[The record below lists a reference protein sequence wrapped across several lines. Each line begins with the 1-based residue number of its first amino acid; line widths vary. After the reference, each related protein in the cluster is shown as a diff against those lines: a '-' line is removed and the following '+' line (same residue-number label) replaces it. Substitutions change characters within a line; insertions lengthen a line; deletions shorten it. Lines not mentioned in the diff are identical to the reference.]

1 MSGWAGAGVGD
12 VLRPHPSGGR
22 GQSGPC
28 GCRGSAGAGVADIA
42 LDSIVEVILEFGRQQ
57 ELQLLA
63 LLVSAAALLILAVPL
78 RVPYPILLVL
88 GGLLLGFAPGVPTVT
103 MSPEVVLVGIL
114 PPLLYV
120 SAYFTGLRELRQ
132 NLRPI
137 SLLAIGLVA
146 MTTVGVAVVAHVF
159 ADLPWAAAFVLG
171 AVVSPTDPIAATAI
185 GRRLG
190 VPRRLIDIVEG
201 ESLVN
206 DGTALVLL
214 RTAIAAAVLGSF
226 SPWDAAWRLV
236 LNIVGGIAVGL
247 VVGYLI
253 RRVRRALDNPPL
265 EITIAFLTGYF
276 AFLPASALGV
286 SGVLAVVTAGLYI
299 GWYTPEL
306 TTVQTRLQGRGFWEI
321 LTFLLNV
328 LLFGLIGL
336 QLPPIADALS
346 GTGGWSL
353 VGDAAVIAL
362 AVIAVRIAWVFPATY
377 LPRWLSPRVRD
388 HDPSPPWRYPAF
400 ISWNGMRG
408 AVTIAAAL
416 LIPLRTE
423 TGAPFPDRDLI
434 IFFAFAVVLATLVVQ
449 GLSLPLVIRALR
461 LEEDD
466 GGADAEE
473 ALARVRAADAALERL
488 DELVGESWVLEDTA
502 ERLRGLYRFRIDR
515 FSARVD
521 PDGDSTIERR
531 SLKYQRLRRELLE
544 AERHAVVEMRNTG
557 EISDEVMRRVE
568 RDLDLEASRLDN

>member
-1 MSGWAGAGVGD
+1 MIFD
-12 VLRPHPSGGR
+12 
-22 GQSGPC
+22 
-28 GCRGSAGAGVADIA
+28 
-42 LDSIVEVILEFGRQQ
+42 FGTQQ
-57 ELQLLA
+57 ELQLLM
-63 LLVSAAALLILAVPL
+63 LLVSAAALLILAGPL
-78 RVPYPILLVL
+78 RIPYPILLVL
-88 GGLLLGFAPGVPTVT
+88 GGLLLGFGPGVPTVT
-103 MSPEVVLVGIL
+103 MPPEVVLFGIL

-120 SAYFTGLRELRQ
+120 AAFFTGLRELRQ
-132 NLRPI
+132 NVRPI

-146 MTTVGVAVVAHVF
+146 MTTVGIALVAH
-159 ADLPWAAAFVLG
+159 AITDLPWAQSFVLG

-190 VPRRLIDIVEG
+190 VPRRLIDIIEG

-214 RTAIAAAVLGSF
+214 RTAILAAVAGSF
-226 SPWDAAWRLV
+226 SPWAAGGRLV

-247 VVGYLI
+247 AVGYVI

-265 EITIAFLTGYF
+265 EVTIAFLTGYF
-276 AFLPASALGV
+276 AFLPAAALGV
-286 SGVLAVVTAGLYI
+286 SGVLAVVTAGVYM

-336 QLPPIADALS
+336 QLRPILDALS
-346 GTGGWSL
+346 GSSGWSL
-353 VGDAAVIAL
+353 VGDAAVIVL
-362 AVIAVRIAWVFPATY
+362 AVILLRIVWVFPATY
-377 LPRWLSPRVRD
+377 LPRWLMPRIRE
-388 HDPSPPWRYPAF
+388 HDPSPPWNYPAF
-400 ISWNGMRG
+400 IAWNGMRG

-416 LIPLRTE
+416 LIPLHTA
-423 TGAPFPDRDLI
+423 TGAPFPGRDLI
-434 IFFAFAVVLATLVVQ
+434 IFFAFCVVLATLVVQ

-461 LEEDD
+461 LEDDD

-473 ALARVRAADAALERL
+473 ASARVRAAEAALERL
-488 DELVGESWVLEDTA
+488 DELESEAWVLDDTA
-502 ERLRGLYRFRIDR
+502 ERLRGQYRFRIDR
-515 FSARVD
+515 FSARID
-521 PDGDSTIERR
+521 PEGDGKIEKR
-531 SLKYQRLRRELLE
+531 SLKYQRLRRELLD

-568 RDLDLEASRLDN
+568 RDLDLEVSRLDT

>member
-1 MSGWAGAGVGD
+1 
-12 VLRPHPSGGR
+12 
-22 GQSGPC
+22 
-28 GCRGSAGAGVADIA
+28 
-42 LDSIVEVILEFGRQQ
+42 VIFEFGTQQ

-63 LLVSAAALLILAVPL
+63 LLVTAAALLILAGPL
-78 RVPYPILLVL
+78 RIPYPILLVL
-88 GGLLLGFAPGVPTVT
+88 GGLLLGFAPGVPKVT
-103 MSPEVVLVGIL
+103 MPPEVVLYGIL

-120 SAYFTGLRELRQ
+120 AAFFTGVRELRQ

-137 SLLAIGLVA
+137 SLLAVGLVA
-146 MTTVGVAVVAHVF
+146 MTTVAVAVVAHSIT
-159 ADLPWAAAFVLG
+159 DLPWAEAFVLG

-190 VPRRLIDIVEG
+190 VPRRLIDIIEG

-214 RTAIAAAVLGSF
+214 RTAIVAAVSGVF
-226 SPWDAAWRLV
+226 SPWEAGGRLV

-247 VVGYLI
+247 VVGYVI
-253 RRVRRALDNPPL
+253 RRVRRPLDNPPL
-265 EITIAFLTGYF
+265 EVTIAFLTGYF
-276 AFLPASALGV
+276 AFLPAAALGV
-286 SGVLAVVTAGLYI
+286 SGVLAVVTAGVYM

-306 TTVQTRLQGRGFWEI
+306 TTVQTRLQGLGFWEI
-321 LTFLLNV
+321 LTFLLNA

-336 QLPPIADALS
+336 QLRPILDELS
-346 GTGGWSL
+346 GRSGWSL
-353 VGDAAVIAL
+353 VSEAAVIVV
-362 AVIAVRIAWVFPATY
+362 AVIVIRIIWVFPATY
-377 LPRWLSPRVRD
+377 LPRWLIPRVRE

-400 ISWNGMRG
+400 VAWNGMRG

-416 LIPLRTE
+416 LIPLHTDS
-423 TGAPFPDRDLI
+423 GAPFPGRNLI
-434 IFFAFAVVLATLVVQ
+434 IFFAFTVVLATLVVQ
-449 GLSLPLVIRALR
+449 GLSLPVVIRALR

-466 GGADAEE
+466 GGADGEE
-473 ALARVRAADAALERL
+473 ALARVRAAEAALERL
-488 DELVGESWVLEDTA
+488 DELIGEAWVLDDTA

-515 FSARVD
+515 FSARID
-521 PDGDSTIERR
+521 PGGDGKIEKR

-568 RDLDLEASRLDN
+568 RDLDLEVSRLDT